1 MERPVQ
7 LLERNGLDEDGL
19 EPSRAELRHD
29 RVLDVAADQ
38 DRITAGS
45 ILASSTAGSAGAA
58 WLVPL
63 RVRYGR

>member
-7 LLERNGLDEDGL
+7 LLERHGLDEDGL

-38 DRITAGS
+38 DRIHAAGS
-45 ILASSTAGSAGAA
+45 ILASSTAASAPSMPPGTT
-58 WLVPL
+58 
-63 RVRYGR
+63 